1 MCLKTLNFSVIRFK
15 VDFKIM
21 LFLIIVSFYF
31 GDLTGLTISNTL
43 LFIFRFPI
51 QKITLRPFT
60 LERSFH
66 LHSNL

>member
-31 GDLTGLTISNTL
+31 GFLTALTISNAL
-43 LFIFRFPI
+43 LLILRFAI
-51 QKITLRPFT
+51 RKITLRPFT
-60 LERSFH
+60 LEGSFH
-66 LHSNL
+66 LHSN